1 MSEEALR
8 QLVDSIVGVDEKIVE
23 VMSRY
28 LL

>member
-8 QLVDSIVGVDEKIVE
+8 QLVDSIVEVDEKIVE

>member
-8 QLVDSIVGVDEKIVE
+8 QLVDSIVGVDEKIVK